1 MIKNI
6 LSYLADYK
14 HNFCV
19 FFSCSYLF
27 VFSEEPLVILLIFI
41 ESYRYLWDLA
51 SFILIRNV
59 FPFTGMQT
67 YQWQNKKS

>member
-27 VFSEEPLVILLIFI
+27 VFSSILAFKMF
-41 ESYRYLWDLA
+41 S
-51 SFILIRNV
+51 
-59 FPFTGMQT
+59 
-67 YQWQNKKS
+67 